1 MSRTYGG
8 QIFTCKV
15 CGQEHLIPYK
25 CKPDHNFKTIEIPC
39 LDRPHDYRK
48 YRGYELR
55 RWVGL
60 RDVYVEN
67 RVKPRGFYD
76 EDPNFPE

>member
-1 MSRTYGG
+1 MGG

-15 CGQEHLIPYK
+15 CGRPHLIPYK

-39 LDRPHDYRK
+39 LHQPNTYRK
-48 YRGYELR
+48 YRAYELK

-60 RDVYVEN
+60 RLNYVEN
-67 RVKPRGFYD
+67 RVKPRGF
-76 EDPNFPE
+76 EDKNPKFEE

>member
-8 QIFTCKV
+8 QVFTCKV
-15 CGQEHLIPYK
+15 CGYEHLIPYE

-39 LDRPHDYRK
+39 LSHPNDYRK

-60 RDVYVEN
+60 RFVYVEN